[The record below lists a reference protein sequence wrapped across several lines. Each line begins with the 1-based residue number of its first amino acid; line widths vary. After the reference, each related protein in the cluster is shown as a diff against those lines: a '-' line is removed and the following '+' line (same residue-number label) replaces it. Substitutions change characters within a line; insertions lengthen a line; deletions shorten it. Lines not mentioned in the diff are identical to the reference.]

1 MSNVG
6 IFVTILYMTQYI
18 LFFLQTVQDT
28 YDSVYYF
35 FLQTVQDTV
44 CVCRQKIFKI

>member
-6 IFVTILYMTQYI
+6 IFATILYMTQYI
-18 LFFLQTVQDT
+18 MFLQTVE
-28 YDSVYYF
+28 
-35 FLQTVQDTV
+35 DTV

>member
-18 LFFLQTVQDT
+18 IFFLQTVQDT

-35 FLQTVQDTV
+35 FEVDGSVLLLGLRLIV
-44 CVCRQKIFKI
+44 